1 MNIIYSHTT
10 ALEILRLPE
19 MREALARGSRSFT
32 SVPERAPQN
41 CDLDEAKE
49 RLPILAGLTEPVHV
63 IVDNRSARA
72 NNEHLNCHLWS
83 GEHPNGSVI
92 ELDYGIYC
100 ASPEQLIVQM
110 AQALE
115 PLQLIVLISEMFS
128 LYTIASHQRALVQ
141 RDLPAT
147 TPERLAD
154 YLRRLGPVRGSAKAR
169 KAAGLA
175 AVCSG
180 SPQETRA
187 ALMLSMPPR
196 LGGHGLLVEALNQPM
211 LVDAIGEQNKRYR
224 KPDIMLVSHKGSDHV
239 AIEYDGALHLTPE
252 RQALDAARTNEL
264 TAAGIPEYRLNK
276 TLMAD
281 FEYMEDLA
289 ARIRKDLGE
298 DPPHVNKQKARSQR
312 IARQELHS
320 ELKAMDFASFR
331 FAMSAEEK
339 PILPPLSEMARN

>member
-19 MREALARGSRSFT
+19 MHEALARGSRGFAN
-32 SVPERAPQN
+32 VPERAPQR

-49 RLPILAGLTEPVHV
+49 RLPELAGLREPVHV
-63 IVDNRSARA
+63 IVGNRDARV
-72 NNEHLNCHLWS
+72 NNEHINCHLWS
-83 GEHPNGSVI
+83 GEHPFGSVI

-110 AQALE
+110 AQVLE
-115 PLQLIVLISEMFS
+115 PLQLTVLISEMFS
-128 LYTIASHQRALVQ
+128 LYAVASHRQALVQ
-141 RDLPAT
+141 RDIPAT

-154 YLRRLGPVRGSAKAR
+154 YLRQLGPARGSAKAR
-169 KAAGLA
+169 RAAELA
-175 AVCSG
+175 AVRSG

-211 LVDAIGEQNKRYR
+211 LVDAIGEKANKRYR
-224 KPDIMLVSHKGSDHV
+224 KPDIMLVSRKGSKHV
-239 AIEYDGALHLTPE
+239 AVEYDGALHLTPE

-276 TLMAD
+276 SLMAN

-298 DPPHVNKQKARSQR
+298 DPPHISKQKARSLR
-312 IARQELHS
+312 MARQELHG
-320 ELKAMDFASFR
+320 ELKAMDFASFG
-331 FAMSAEEK
+331 FALGLEERLA
-339 PILPPLSEMARN
+339 LPR